1 MKNRKQNAKKKPA
14 RKASNR
20 PIRPHTKRT
29 LQGTNLASIPIGDPS
44 TIGPRI
50 PTHIEAPRKG
60 RARAKKQIR
69 ALGNREPEYRLLALA
84 RAAARTRFLIAS
96 FARTNARSAIA
107 GLVAALDEY
116 SRAAQRQLDQLAS
129 TFRPHGF
136 ETRIVK
142 WRGFAGWPSKIATAW
157 ANDGREKAAL
167 ALSRL
172 GVDEATNAIHLTNPA
187 PLGDDALLKHSA
199 ELLKLLPGGAKPSDQ
214 DMLEDLLQQELVALR
229 AAELADFLPASCFPK
244 HFRARM
250 RMATHPGRKA
260 KRIRKKKINRVM
272 HYSVSDYMRAWPDAP
287 PPKGAQARANLRNA
301 P

>member
-1 MKNRKQNAKKKPA
+1 MASARRKPSKKLPRRQAKGRATPSVSKHQSQRAKE
-14 RKASNR
+14 
-20 PIRPHTKRT
+20 
-29 LQGTNLASIPIGDPS
+29 ASIPIGDPS

-60 RARAKKQIR
+60 RARARRQIR
-69 ALGNREPEYRLLALA
+69 ALGNKEPEYRLLALA

-96 FARTNARSAIA
+96 FARTNAGSAIA

-199 ELLKLLPGGAKPSDQ
+199 KLLKLLGGMKPSDQ

-250 RMATHPGRKA
+250 RMAALPGRKA